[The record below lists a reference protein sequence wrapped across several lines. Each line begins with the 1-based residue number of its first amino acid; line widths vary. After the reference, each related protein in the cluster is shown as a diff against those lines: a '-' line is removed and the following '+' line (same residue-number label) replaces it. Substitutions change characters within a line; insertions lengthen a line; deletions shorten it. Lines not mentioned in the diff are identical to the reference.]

1 MDREVQERPL
11 SVPGW
16 GLTGRGGSPG
26 ASMSLEVITPTLG
39 SALGLVGALQIV
51 DGFGWRVV
59 AAMFGQE
66 RLVTG
71 KRT

>member
-1 MDREVQERPL
+1 
-11 SVPGW
+11 
-16 GLTGRGGSPG
+16 
-26 ASMSLEVITPTLG
+26 MSLEVITPTLG
-39 SALGLVGALQIV
+39 SALGLAGALQIV